1 MRLPPKPPNRAA
13 ASVSTGR
20 ANSGRAARRPDGGY
34 LQESTM
40 IPSGEP
46 FSLDQIVAELSEPL
60 LRYFCRYVG
69 ERAVAE
75 DLRQE
80 TLTRIARGLPGFSGR
95 ASLKTWAFA
104 IATRVAADHFREPA
118 NRVDIVEVDELA
130 DSPDGDP
137 LIEQRLI
144 VDEMNACLRQVIESL
159 PEDYRAALVLHD
171 LEGMSAEQTA
181 EICGCSLPAAKIRIH
196 RARLRLREALQDACV
211 FYHDS
216 DNVFRCDHKP

>member
-1 MRLPPKPPNRAA
+1 MNPPSATPAFA
-13 ASVSTGR
+13 
-20 ANSGRAARRPDGGY
+20 
-34 LQESTM
+34 
-40 IPSGEP
+40 
-46 FSLDQIVAELSEPL
+46 QIADELSEPL
-60 LRYFCRYVG
+60 LRYFERYVG
-69 ERAVAE
+69 KRAVAE

-130 DSPDGDP
+130 DSPDGDRP
-137 LIEQRLI
+137 IDQRLI
-144 VDEMNACLRQVIESL
+144 VDEMNACVRQVIDSL

-171 LEGMSAEQTA
+171 LEGMSAKHTA
-181 EICGCSLPAAKIRIH
+181 EICGCSLPTAKIRIH

-211 FYHDS
+211 FYRDG